1 MKLSG
6 SILSN
11 KYTAKEAISVYDKTD
26 IDFVHIDV
34 MDGKFVN
41 NKTYTIGDIIKFSKL
56 TNKPMDVHLMV
67 NNPDKYI
74 DDLSMLNVNNI
85 TFHLE
90 ATKKPM
96 DIINHIKNNGIK
108 VGMAISPDTNV
119 KNMIEYIPYLDYA
132 LVMTVV
138 PGASGQKFMESM
150 LYKIDILKKII
161 IDNNY
166 KTLLYVDGGV
176 NEENISLLEERG
188 VDMIVSSNYFLSN
201 DTKEIIKQLKK
212 N

>member
-11 KYTAKEAISVYDKTD
+11 KYTAKEAISIYDKTD

-119 KNMIEYIPYLDYA
+119 KNMIEYIPYIDYA

>member
-11 KYTAKEAISVYDKTD
+11 KYTAKEAISIYDKTD